1 MPPKKPDA
9 VTTAPVLS
17 DISPFYL
24 TEKSEWGLFKKAI
37 TSCGLIWNIP
47 DWMSTI
53 VYQGDD
59 YLEIKK
65 R

>member
-37 TSCGLIWNIP
+37 TSCLFGTSLIGC
-47 DWMSTI
+47 
-53 VYQGDD
+53 QR
-59 YLEIKK
+59 LFIKVMIIS